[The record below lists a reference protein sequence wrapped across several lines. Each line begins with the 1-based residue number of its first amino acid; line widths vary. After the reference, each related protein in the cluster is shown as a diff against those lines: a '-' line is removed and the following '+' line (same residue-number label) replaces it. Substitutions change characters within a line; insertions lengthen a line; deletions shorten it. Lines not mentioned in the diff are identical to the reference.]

1 MVLEGH
7 LWSHDSRIVVGGW
20 RMGTIKDWWKSFE
33 TFNFSRNSCG
43 IFLVNNILTEGSYS
57 EEEHISDQYGIAS
70 PYHDK
75 KILPVVVITLP
86 VSRARPMQLSHFCLS
101 FSYHP
106 EPLQFKQSSLDH
118 FSWNL
123 AVSTTWVGTLSNYGW
138 IKINNTISV
147 ASSPKP
153 YFWHS
158 TSI

>member
-20 RMGTIKDWWKSFE
+20 RMGTIKDWWKSLE

-43 IFLVNNILTEGSYS
+43 IFLVNNILTEDSYS

-75 KILPVVVITLP
+75 KFLPVVVITLP
-86 VSRARPMQLSHFCLS
+86 VSRARPMQLSHFYLF

-123 AVSTTWVGTLSNYGW
+123 AVELKPCPTMVGSKSTTGSLLLLHQSW
-138 IKINNTISV
+138 ITDT
-147 ASSPKP
+147 PLQ
-153 YFWHS
+153 
-158 TSI
+158 